1 MRRKYSYDNAT
12 GLADLKDTQNHS
24 DAWFTL
30 DGRCLSGKPQMRGIY
45 INGGQKV
52 IIKYVST

>member
-12 GLADLKDTQNHS
+12 GLTDIKDSKNHS

-30 DGRCLSGKPQMRGIY
+30 DGRRLSGKPQMRGIY

-52 IIKYVST
+52 IIKYVSK